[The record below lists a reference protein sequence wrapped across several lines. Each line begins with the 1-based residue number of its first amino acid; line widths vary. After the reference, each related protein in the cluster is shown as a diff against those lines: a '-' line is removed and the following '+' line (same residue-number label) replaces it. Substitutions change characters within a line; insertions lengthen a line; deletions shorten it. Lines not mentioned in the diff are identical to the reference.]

1 MGKVYT
7 KEELEQILKMA
18 LDSKANKSGVVDYEN
33 LLEIA
38 RELNIDENAVK
49 NAISKMET
57 KNNISLDKTK
67 YIQNRRR
74 KFFNHLKSYIIVN
87 TALILMDFFMS
98 GGLTW
103 AYFPVLGW
111 GIGLAFDAF
120 DKLSFDEEKFEQS
133 NRKFQKKHGN

>member
-18 LDSKANKSGVVDYEN
+18 LESKAGKSGIVDYDN

-49 NAISKMET
+49 DAISKMET
-57 KNNISLDKTK
+57 KKNISLDKTK
-67 YIQNRRR
+67 YIKSQRK
-74 KFFNHLKSYIIVN
+74 KFFNHLTSYLIVN
-87 TALILMDFFMS
+87 TFLVLMDFFTT
-98 GGLTW
+98 GGLSW
-103 AYFPVLGW
+103 AVFPALGW

-120 DKLSFDEEKFEQS
+120 DKLGFDEEKFERK
-133 NRKFQKKHGN
+133 NRKFLKKNGN